1 MKILTV
7 AAVAALLGFAA
18 GWYVRAELY
27 PSAED
32 KLERAKKDFER
43 GLNELKR

>member
-1 MKILTV
+1 MKTV
-7 AAVAALLGFAA
+7 TVFAVAALLGFAA

-27 PSAED
+27 PTAED

-43 GLNELKR
+43 GLDELKR